1 MVVYIVGDI
10 VFIGNIPFTLL
21 SQLSKEITML
31 KKKMLK
37 ALNDHINAEMCSSY
51 LYLAMEAYFQSISLK
66 GFAAWMR
73 AQVQE
78 ELMHGMKFYD
88 FVSERGGKVTL
99 EAIAKPE
106 TSWDSPLAVF
116 EAVRKHEE
124 HVTSLIN
131 DLVDLAISEKDHATN
146 NFLQWFVSEQVE
158 EEASVGEIVEK
169 LKLIKNDS
177 SGLFM
182 IDAEL
187 GKRVFTM
194 PATAG
199 Q

>member
-1 MVVYIVGDI
+1 
-10 VFIGNIPFTLL
+10 
-21 SQLSKEITML
+21 ML

-37 ALNDHINAEMCSSY
+37 ALNDQINAEMYSSY
-51 LYLAMEAYFQSISLK
+51 LYLAMEAYCQSISLK

-88 FVSERGGKVTL
+88 FVHERGGKVTL

-106 TSWDSPLAVF
+106 TQWASPLVVF
-116 EAVRKHEE
+116 ETVLKHEGY
-124 HVTSLIN
+124 VTSLIN

-146 NFLQWFVSEQVE
+146 TFLQWFVSEQVE
-158 EEASVGEIVEK
+158 EEASAAEIVEK
-169 LKLIKNDS
+169 LKLIKNDT

-182 IDAEL
+182 LDAEL
-187 GKRVFTM
+187 GKRVFAM
-194 PATAG
+194 PAAAAE
-199 Q
+199 

>member
-1 MVVYIVGDI
+1 
-10 VFIGNIPFTLL
+10 
-21 SQLSKEITML
+21 ML

-37 ALNDHINAEMCSSY
+37 ALNEHINAEMYSSY
-51 LYLAMEAYFQSISLK
+51 LYLAMEAYFHSISLK

-78 ELMHGMKFYD
+78 ELKHAMKFYD
-88 FVSERGGKVTL
+88 YVSERGGNVTL
-99 EAIAKPE
+99 GGIAKPE
-106 TSWDSPLAVF
+106 TSWSSPLAVF
-116 EAVRKHEE
+116 EAVLKHEE

-158 EEASVGEIVEK
+158 EEASVSEILEK
-169 LKLIKNDS
+169 LKLIKGDT

-182 IDAEL
+182 VDAEL
-187 GKRVFTM
+187 GKRVFTI
-194 PATAG
+194 PASTAG
-199 Q
+199 